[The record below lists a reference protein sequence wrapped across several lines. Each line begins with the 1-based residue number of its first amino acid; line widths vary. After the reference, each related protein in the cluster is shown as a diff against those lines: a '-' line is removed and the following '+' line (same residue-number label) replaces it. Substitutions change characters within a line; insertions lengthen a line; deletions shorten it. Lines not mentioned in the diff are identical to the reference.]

1 MHSKINNIEFM
12 IYDNTDKVIEELF
25 ESLLNRYQIGL
36 ETPNERYY
44 FFFNCVQLLH
54 YIRHKINL
62 NRGWLYIDSP
72 DWKKKQKTTINPIN
86 KK

>member
-36 ETPNERYY
+36 KHQMKGIISFLIVFSYCITY
-44 FFFNCVQLLH
+44 V
-54 YIRHKINL
+54 IK
-62 NRGWLYIDSP
+62 
-72 DWKKKQKTTINPIN
+72 
-86 KK
+86 